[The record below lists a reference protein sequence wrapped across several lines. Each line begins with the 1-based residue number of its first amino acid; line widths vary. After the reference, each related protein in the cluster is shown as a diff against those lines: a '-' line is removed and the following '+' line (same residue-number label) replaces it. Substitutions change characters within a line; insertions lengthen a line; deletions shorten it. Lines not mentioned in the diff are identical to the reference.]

1 MIAQEGL
8 NVDELTLQDNIV
20 SYRQTVVPVNA
31 LKEQFSFQI
40 ENQTYIVSKSIT
52 VQEFMEQEHYQEE
65 VMLI

>member
-52 VQEFMEQEHYQEE
+52 VQEFMEQEHYQDE
-65 VMLI
+65 VMLM